1 MLFEIIT
8 YLFIFIFRIILIIQD
23 WKSKTVNLFPTLGF
37 LVSCVA
43 DFIVYHSPI
52 CLYPVFIFSIIGLFY
67 QLILRKKAFGIADY
81 IIVFAISF
89 ILPNNYWSL
98 FIIMI
103 GIFGILI
110 AVIRQEKKIPFIPAL
125 IFSIFLLKACFLIKN

>member
-1 MLFEIIT
+1 MQFEIIT
-8 YLFIFIFRIILIIQD
+8 YLFIFIFGIILVIQD

-43 DFIVYHSPI
+43 DFIIYHKPI
-52 CLYPVFIFSIIGLFY
+52 CLYPVFIFSIIGVFY

-81 IIVFAISF
+81 IIVCAISF

-98 FIIMI
+98 FITMI

-125 IFSIFLLKACFLIKN
+125 IFSIFLIKIYLLIKN